1 MGTPSR
7 GPHAGLPWKLNAF
20 EPFFRNPHLSTLAG
34 NCWKRAIDEP
44 RFPTRETVYP
54 TEPGTRVLVHENRPT
69 GQAKA
74 EVVLVH
80 GLEGSSQSGYMVS
93 LAQALCER
101 GFASHRLNVRGCG
114 GSEHLTPTLY
124 HSGLTADALG
134 VLRHLRSKSS
144 APLFLAGFSLGGNL
158 TLKLAGELGSDAA
171 SLVSGF
177 IAVSTPIDLAEC
189 VRRIDSREN
198 FLYQRRFVRSL
209 CRRYR
214 RRNLAQPDLFPL
226 NGLDGIRTIY
236 DFDDQFTAPHFGF
249 GTAANY
255 YRTQSALNF
264 VAGIRTPTLVVQAQN
279 DPMIPF
285 PLFSDPRLAGNP
297 AIRLLAV
304 PHGGHLGFISR
315 HRPRFW
321 LDPVIIHWIT
331 EQLPPGSRLEN

>member
-1 MGTPSR
+1 MAASVLGILGYPK
-7 GPHAGLPWKLNAF
+7 KLTHF
-20 EPFFRNPHLSTLAG
+20 EPFLRNPHLSTLAG
-34 NCWKRAIDEP
+34 NFWKRAIDES
-44 RFPTRETVYP
+44 RFPTREAVYT
-54 TEPGTRVLVHENRPT
+54 TEPGTRVLVHENRPA
-69 GQAKA
+69 GQVKA
-74 EVVLVH
+74 EVLIVH
-80 GLEGSSQSGYMVS
+80 GLEGSSWSGYMVS
-93 LAQALCER
+93 LAQALCEN
-101 GFASHRLNVRGCG
+101 GFASHRLNMRGCG

-124 HSGLTADALG
+124 HSGLTVDALS
-134 VLRHLRSKSS
+134 VLRHIRSNTS

-158 TLKLAGELGSDAA
+158 TLKLAGEIGSEAA
-171 SLVSGF
+171 APVSGF

-198 FLYQRRFVRSL
+198 FLYQQRFVRSL

-214 RRNLAQPDLFPL
+214 RRHIAQPELFPL
-226 NGLDGIRTIY
+226 NGLDRIRTIY

-285 PLFSDPRLAGNP
+285 RLFADPRLAGNP
-297 AIRLLAV
+297 AIHLLGV

-315 HRPRFW
+315 RQPRFW

-331 EQLPPGSRLEN
+331 EQLPVSSRLEK

>member
-1 MGTPSR
+1 MIP
-7 GPHAGLPWKLNAF
+7 F
-20 EPFFRNPHLSTLAG
+20 DPFFRNPHLSTLAG
-34 NCWKRAIDEP
+34 NLWKRAIDET
-44 RFPTRETVYP
+44 RFPTRQAVYP
-54 TEPGTRVLVHENRPT
+54 TEAGTRVLVHENRPS
-69 GQAKA
+69 APVRA

-80 GLEGSSQSGYMVS
+80 GLEGSSHSGYMVS
-93 LAQALCER
+93 LAQALCGQ
-101 GFASHRLNVRGCG
+101 GFAAHRLNMRGCG

-124 HSGLTADALG
+124 HSGLTIDALSI
-134 VLRHLRSKSS
+134 LRQLRAKSA

-177 IAVSTPIDLAEC
+177 IAVSTPIDLAQC

-198 FLYQRRFVRSL
+198 FLYQQRFVRSL

-214 RRNLAQPDLFPL
+214 RRHLAQPDLFPL
-226 NGLDGIRTIY
+226 NGLDSIRTIY

-255 YRTQSALNF
+255 YQTQSALNF
-264 VAGIRTPTLVVQAQN
+264 VAAIRSPTLAVQARN

-285 PLFSDPRLAGNP
+285 PLFSDPRLAENSS
-297 AIRLLAV
+297 IRLLAV
-304 PHGGHLGFISR
+304 PHGGHLGFVSR
-315 HRPRFW
+315 RQPRFW

-331 EQLPPGSRLEN
+331 EQLPPASRLHK